1 MDKKYRWLTRREA
14 DTLVEAGAPV
24 EWRYNI
30 DRFATRPAEDR
41 MTDWMVLKPSTFGR
55 SQSVD
60 GYDDQ
65 FRAEVE

>member
-1 MDKKYRWLTRREA
+1 MGKKYRWLTRREA

-30 DRFATRPAEDR
+30 DIYDIRPSENR
-41 MTDWMVLKPSTFGR
+41 MHEWR
-55 SQSVD
+55 SWNYYREFYFPTE

-65 FRAEVE
+65 FRVEVE